1 VAPTAADRAHA
12 RSLIEQALA
21 LDPSE
26 PEAHMVMGWLLSE
39 EGDLDGAIAASRT
52 AVRLKPDVADTH
64 YLLGGALRATGL
76 KKQAAQEFR
85 DYLRL
90 APDTP
95 DNGERIR
102 QARAWLREP
111 E

>member
-1 VAPTAADRAHA
+1 
-12 RSLIEQALA
+12 
-21 LDPSE
+21 
-26 PEAHMVMGWLLSE
+26 MVMGWLLSE